1 MSLVLV
7 IDDNETMRSGMAL
20 LLERMGHDVTA
31 ASGGVEG
38 LRQMK
43 ARPFDLVI
51 TDYKMEDMDGLE
63 VLDAVRRDYADT
75 DVVVI
80 TAYGTI
86 DVAVEA
92 MRKGAADFV
101 VKADALYDVLRL
113 RVEKVLKHRELR
125 QSRDRLDEENQ
136 YLRDEIGV
144 RFNFGEMVGR
154 SRPMKTVYEMVEKVA
169 KTDSAVLVYGESGTG
184 KELVARAIH
193 RRSAR
198 REGPFVKV
206 NCGSLPRELV
216 QSELF
221 GHEKGAFTGAIRQKK
236 GKFELAEGGT
246 IFLDEIGDLP
256 LEAQVNILRVLQT
269 KEYDRVGGEETIHAD
284 VRVIAATHRVLR
296 EMVAEGAFRED
307 LFYRLEVIP
316 IRLVPLRDRKADI
329 PDLVEHFL
337 HKKCEE
343 MNRPLKRLTDRAM
356 AAMASYTWPGNV
368 RELENVVERT
378 LVLADGNVVDV
389 NDLPLDVEASRAE
402 VSAEELEDSAI
413 PLTRRLEDLERQLIE
428 QALEQ
433 AGGVKTKAA
442 EMLGIKTS
450 AFYYKL
456 DKYGLT

>member
-1 MSLVLV
+1 MSRVLV

-51 TDYKMEDMDGLE
+51 TDYKMEDMDGLK
-63 VLDAVRRDYADT
+63 VLDAVRRDYVDT

-169 KTDSAVLVYGESGTG
+169 ETDSAVLVYGESGTG

-256 LEAQVNILRVLQT
+256 LEAQVNILRVLQA
-269 KEYDRVGGEETIHAD
+269 KEYDRVGGEETLHAD

-316 IRLVPLRDRKADI
+316 ICLVPLRDRKADI

>member
-43 ARPFDLVI
+43 AKPFDLVI
-51 TDYKMEDMDGLE
+51 TDYKMEDLDGLE

-169 KTDSAVLVYGESGTG
+169 ETDSAVLVYGESGTG

-269 KEYDRVGGEETIHAD
+269 KEYDRVGGEETLHAD

-343 MNRPLKRLTDRAM
+343 MNRPLKRLTDQAM

-378 LVLADGNVVDV
+378 LVLADRNVVDV

>member
-1 MSLVLV
+1 MSRVLV

-31 ASGGVEG
+31 ASGGEEG

-51 TDYKMEDMDGLE
+51 TDYKMVDMDGLE

-154 SRPMKTVYEMVEKVA
+154 SKPMKTVYEMVEKVA
-169 KTDSAVLVYGESGTG
+169 ETDSAVLVYGESGTG

-269 KEYDRVGGEETIHAD
+269 KEYDRVGGEETLHAD

-343 MNRPLKRLTDRAM
+343 MNRSLKRLTDRAM

>member
-1 MSLVLV
+1 MSQVLV
-7 IDDNETMRSGMAL
+7 IDDNDTMRSGMAL
-20 LLERMGHDVTA
+20 VIERMGHDVTA
-31 ASGGVEG
+31 ASSGVEG
-38 LRQMK
+38 LRRMK
-43 ARPFDLVI
+43 ARSFDLVI
-51 TDYKMEDMDGLE
+51 TDYKMVEMDGLE
-63 VLDAVRRDYADT
+63 VLDAVRRDYAET

-113 RVEKVLKHRELR
+113 RVEKILKHRELR
-125 QSRDRLDEENQ
+125 RSRDRLDEENR
-136 YLRDEIGV
+136 YLREEIGG
-144 RFNFGEMVGR
+144 RFNFGEMVGQSR
-154 SRPMKTVYEMVEKVA
+154 SMKTVYEAVEKVA

-206 NCGSLPRELV
+206 NCGSLPSELV

-236 GKFELAEGGT
+236 GKFELAERGT

-269 KEYDRVGGEETIHAD
+269 KEYDRVGGEKTLRAD
-284 VRVIAATHRVLR
+284 VRVIAATHRALR
-296 EMVAEGAFRED
+296 DMVAEGAFRED

-316 IRLVPLRDRKADI
+316 IHLPPLRQRKTDI
-329 PDLVEHFL
+329 PELVEHFL
-337 HKKCEE
+337 DKKCVE
-343 MNRPLKRLTDRAM
+343 MNRPLKQLTDRAM

-378 LVLADGNVVDV
+378 LVLADGDVVDV
-389 NDLPLDVEASRAE
+389 NDLPLDVEVSRAE
-402 VSAEELEDSAI
+402 ISAEELPDSAV

-442 EMLGIKTS
+442 EILGIKTS

-456 DKYGLT
+456 DKYGLV

>member
-1 MSLVLV
+1 MSRVLV
-7 IDDNETMRSGMAL
+7 IDDNETMRSGMVL
-20 LLERMGHDVTA
+20 LLERMGHDVMA

-63 VLDAVRRDYADT
+63 VLDAVRRDYVDT

-144 RFNFGEMVGR
+144 RFNFGEMVGQ
-154 SRPMKTVYEMVEKVA
+154 SRPMKTVYEMVGKVA
-169 KTDSAVLVYGESGTG
+169 ETDSAVLVYGESGTG

-198 REGPFVKV
+198 REEPFVKV

-269 KEYDRVGGEETIHAD
+269 KEYDRVGGEETIQAD

-356 AAMASYTWPGNV
+356 AAMVSYTWPGNV

>member
-1 MSLVLV
+1 MSRVLV

-20 LLERMGHDVTA
+20 VLERMGHDVTA

-38 LRQMK
+38 LRHMK

-51 TDYKMEDMDGLE
+51 TDYKMEAMDGLE
-63 VLDAVRRDYADT
+63 VLDAVRRDYAET

-136 YLRDEIGV
+136 YLREEIGV

-154 SRPMKTVYEMVEKVA
+154 SKPMKMVYEMVEKVA

-221 GHEKGAFTGAIRQKK
+221 GHEKGAFTGAIRKKK

-269 KEYDRVGGEETIHAD
+269 KEYDRLGGEETIHAD

-296 EMVAEGAFRED
+296 EMVVEGAFRED

-316 IRLVPLRDRKADI
+316 ICLVPLRDRKVDI

-378 LVLADGNVVDV
+378 LVLTDGNIVDV

-456 DKYGLT
+456 DKYGLI

>member
-38 LRQMK
+38 LRQMN

-154 SRPMKTVYEMVEKVA
+154 SKPMKTVYEMVEKVA
-169 KTDSAVLVYGESGTG
+169 ETDSAVLVYGESGTG

-256 LEAQVNILRVLQT
+256 LEAQVNILRVLQA
-269 KEYDRVGGEETIHAD
+269 KEYDRVGGEETIQAD

>member
-169 KTDSAVLVYGESGTG
+169 ETDSAVLVYGESGTG

-256 LEAQVNILRVLQT
+256 LEAQVNILRVLQA

-284 VRVIAATHRVLR
+284 VRVIAATHRVLI
-296 EMVAEGAFRED
+296 EMVAEGTFRED

-343 MNRPLKRLTDRAM
+343 MSRPLKRLTDRAM

-389 NDLPLDVEASRAE
+389 NDLPLDVEASGAE

-433 AGGVKTKAA
+433 VGGVKTKAA

-456 DKYGLT
+456 DKYRLT

>member
-169 KTDSAVLVYGESGTG
+169 ETDSAVLVYGESGTG

-413 PLTRRLEDLERQLIE
+413 PLTHRLEDLERQLIE

>member
-1 MSLVLV
+1 MSRVLV

-31 ASGGVEG
+31 ASGGEEG

-51 TDYKMEDMDGLE
+51 TDYKMVDMDGLE

-154 SRPMKTVYEMVEKVA
+154 SKPMKTVYEMVEKVA
-169 KTDSAVLVYGESGTG
+169 ETDSAVLVYGESGTG

-269 KEYDRVGGEETIHAD
+269 KEYDRVGGEETLHAD

>member
-1 MSLVLV
+1 MSRVLV

-31 ASGGVEG
+31 ASGGGEG

-51 TDYKMEDMDGLE
+51 TDYKMVDMDGLE

-154 SRPMKTVYEMVEKVA
+154 SKPMKTVYEMVEKVA
-169 KTDSAVLVYGESGTG
+169 ETDSAVLVYGESGTG

-269 KEYDRVGGEETIHAD
+269 KEYDRVGGEETLHAD

-389 NDLPLDVEASRAE
+389 NDLPLDVETSRAE

>member
-1 MSLVLV
+1 MSRVLV

-31 ASGGVEG
+31 ASGGGEG
-38 LRQMK
+38 VRQMK

-51 TDYKMEDMDGLE
+51 TDYKMVDMDGLE

-154 SRPMKTVYEMVEKVA
+154 SKPMKTVYEMVEKVA
-169 KTDSAVLVYGESGTG
+169 ETDSAVLVYGESGTG

-198 REGPFVKV
+198 RKGPFVKV

-269 KEYDRVGGEETIHAD
+269 KEYDRVGGEETLHVD

>member
-38 LRQMK
+38 LRQMN

-169 KTDSAVLVYGESGTG
+169 ETDSAVLVYGESGTG

-256 LEAQVNILRVLQT
+256 LEAQVNILRVLQA
-269 KEYDRVGGEETIHAD
+269 KEYDRVGGEETIQAD

-402 VSAEELEDSAI
+402 VSAEEFEDSAI

>member
-1 MSLVLV
+1 MSRVLV

-31 ASGGVEG
+31 ASGGGEG

-51 TDYKMEDMDGLE
+51 TDYKMVDMDGLE

-154 SRPMKTVYEMVEKVA
+154 SKPMKTVYEMVEKVA
-169 KTDSAVLVYGESGTG
+169 ETDSAVLVYGESGTG

-198 REGPFVKV
+198 RKGPFVKV

-269 KEYDRVGGEETIHAD
+269 KEYDRVGGEETLHVD

>member
-43 ARPFDLVI
+43 AKPFDLVI
-51 TDYKMEDMDGLE
+51 TDYKMEDLDGLE

-154 SRPMKTVYEMVEKVA
+154 SKPMKTVYEMVEKVA
-169 KTDSAVLVYGESGTG
+169 ETDSAVLVYGESGTG

-269 KEYDRVGGEETIHAD
+269 KEYDRVGGEETLHAD

-343 MNRPLKRLTDRAM
+343 MNRPLKRLTDQAM
-356 AAMASYTWPGNV
+356 AAMASYIWPGNV

>member
-38 LRQMK
+38 LRQMN

-154 SRPMKTVYEMVEKVA
+154 SKPMKTVYEMVEKVA
-169 KTDSAVLVYGESGTG
+169 ETDSAVLVYGESGTG

-269 KEYDRVGGEETIHAD
+269 KEYDRVGGEETLHAD

-413 PLTRRLEDLERQLIE
+413 PLIRRLEDLERQLIE

>member
-1 MSLVLV
+1 MSRVLV

-20 LLERMGHDVTA
+20 VLERMGHDVTA

-38 LRQMK
+38 LRHMK

-51 TDYKMEDMDGLE
+51 TDYKMEAMDGLE
-63 VLDAVRRDYADT
+63 VLDAVRRDYAET

-86 DVAVEA
+86 DVAVKA

-136 YLRDEIGV
+136 YLREEIGV

-154 SRPMKTVYEMVEKVA
+154 SKPMKMVYEMVEKVA

-198 REGPFVKV
+198 REEPFVKV

-221 GHEKGAFTGAIRQKK
+221 GHEKGAFTGAIRKKK

-269 KEYDRVGGEETIHAD
+269 KEYDRLGGEETIHAD

-296 EMVAEGAFRED
+296 EMVVEGAFRED

-316 IRLVPLRDRKADI
+316 ICLVPLRDRKVDI

-378 LVLADGNVVDV
+378 LVLTDGNIVDV

-456 DKYGLT
+456 DKYGLI

>member
-1 MSLVLV
+1 MSRVLV

-51 TDYKMEDMDGLE
+51 TDYKMVYMDGLE

-154 SRPMKTVYEMVEKVA
+154 SKPMKTVYEMVEKVA
-169 KTDSAVLVYGESGTG
+169 ETDSAVLVYGESGTG

-193 RRSAR
+193 RRSTR

-269 KEYDRVGGEETIHAD
+269 KEYDRVGGEETLHAD

-296 EMVAEGAFRED
+296 EMVAKGAFRED

>member
-1 MSLVLV
+1 MSRVLV

-43 ARPFDLVI
+43 AKPFDLVI

-113 RVEKVLKHRELR
+113 RVEKILKHRELR

-154 SRPMKTVYEMVEKVA
+154 SKPMKTVYEMVEKVA
-169 KTDSAVLVYGESGTG
+169 ETDSAVLVYGESGTG

-193 RRSAR
+193 RRSTR

-269 KEYDRVGGEETIHAD
+269 KEYDRVGGEETLHAD

>member
-43 ARPFDLVI
+43 AKPFDLVI
-51 TDYKMEDMDGLE
+51 TDYKMEDLDGLE

-169 KTDSAVLVYGESGTG
+169 ETDSAVLVYGESGTG

-269 KEYDRVGGEETIHAD
+269 KEYDRVGGEETLHAD

-343 MNRPLKRLTDRAM
+343 MNRPLKRLTDQAM

-378 LVLADGNVVDV
+378 LVLADRNVVDV

-402 VSAEELEDSAI
+402 VSAEEFEDSAI

>member
-1 MSLVLV
+1 
-7 IDDNETMRSGMAL
+7 
-20 LLERMGHDVTA
+20 GHDVTA

-169 KTDSAVLVYGESGTG
+169 ETDSAVLVYGESGTG

-256 LEAQVNILRVLQT
+256 LEAQVNILRVLQA
-269 KEYDRVGGEETIHAD
+269 KEYDRVGGEETLHAD

-296 EMVAEGAFRED
+296 EMVAEGTFRED

-329 PDLVEHFL
+329 PDLVGHFL

-356 AAMASYTWPGNV
+356 AAMVSYTWPGNV

-389 NDLPLDVEASRAE
+389 NDLPLDVEASRAD

>member
-1 MSLVLV
+1 MSRVLV

-20 LLERMGHDVTA
+20 VLERMGYDVTA

-63 VLDAVRRDYADT
+63 VLDAVRRDYAET

-136 YLRDEIGV
+136 YLREEIGV

-154 SRPMKTVYEMVEKVA
+154 SKPMKTVYKMVEKVA

-198 REGPFVKV
+198 RKGPFVKV

-296 EMVAEGAFRED
+296 EMVTEGAFRED

-389 NDLPLDVEASRAE
+389 NDLPLDVEVSRAE
-402 VSAEELEDSAI
+402 VSPEDLEDRAI

>member
-1 MSLVLV
+1 MSRVLV

-20 LLERMGHDVTA
+20 LLERIGHDVTA

-51 TDYKMEDMDGLE
+51 TDYKMVDMDGLE

-154 SRPMKTVYEMVEKVA
+154 SKPMKTVYEMVEKVA
-169 KTDSAVLVYGESGTG
+169 ETDSAVLVYGESGTG

-269 KEYDRVGGEETIHAD
+269 KEYDRVGGEETLHAD

>member
-1 MSLVLV
+1 MSRVLV

-51 TDYKMEDMDGLE
+51 TDYKMEDMDGLA

-169 KTDSAVLVYGESGTG
+169 ETDSAVLVYGESGTG

-269 KEYDRVGGEETIHAD
+269 KEYDRVGGEETLHAD

>member
-31 ASGGVEG
+31 ASGGMEG
-38 LRQMK
+38 LRQME

-169 KTDSAVLVYGESGTG
+169 ETDSAVLVYGESGTG

-343 MNRPLKRLTDRAM
+343 MNRPLKRLTDQAM

>member
-1 MSLVLV
+1 MSRVLV

-51 TDYKMEDMDGLE
+51 TDYKMVDMDGLE

-154 SRPMKTVYEMVEKVA
+154 SKPMKTVYEMVEKVA
-169 KTDSAVLVYGESGTG
+169 ETDSAVLVYGESGTG

-269 KEYDRVGGEETIHAD
+269 KEYDRVGGEETLHAD

-378 LVLADGNVVDV
+378 LVLTDGNVVDV
-389 NDLPLDVEASRAE
+389 NDLPLDVETSRAE

>member
-1 MSLVLV
+1 MSRVLV

-31 ASGGVEG
+31 ASGGGEG

-51 TDYKMEDMDGLE
+51 TDYKMVDMDGLE

-154 SRPMKTVYEMVEKVA
+154 SKPMKTVYEMVEKVA
-169 KTDSAVLVYGESGTG
+169 ETDSAVLVYGESGTG

-269 KEYDRVGGEETIHAD
+269 KEYDRVGGEETLHAD

>member
-1 MSLVLV
+1 MSRVLV

-154 SRPMKTVYEMVEKVA
+154 SKPMKTVYEMVEKVA
-169 KTDSAVLVYGESGTG
+169 ETDSAVLVYGESGTG

-269 KEYDRVGGEETIHAD
+269 KEYDRVGGEETLHAD

>member
-1 MSLVLV
+1 
-7 IDDNETMRSGMAL
+7 NETMRSGMAL

-169 KTDSAVLVYGESGTG
+169 ETDSAVLVYGESGTG

-221 GHEKGAFTGAIRQKK
+221 GYEKGAFTGAIRQKK

-256 LEAQVNILRVLQT
+256 LEAQVNILRVLQA
-269 KEYDRVGGEETIHAD
+269 KEYDRVGGEETLHAD

-296 EMVAEGAFRED
+296 EMVAEGTFRED

-356 AAMASYTWPGNV
+356 AAMVSYTWPGNV

-389 NDLPLDVEASRAE
+389 NDLPLDVEASRAD

>member
-43 ARPFDLVI
+43 ARSFDLVI

-169 KTDSAVLVYGESGTG
+169 ETDSAVLVYGESGTG

-193 RRSAR
+193 RRSVR

>member
-1 MSLVLV
+1 VSRVLV

-31 ASGGVEG
+31 ASGGMEG
-38 LRQMK
+38 LRQME

-154 SRPMKTVYEMVEKVA
+154 SRPMKVVYEMVEKVA
-169 KTDSAVLVYGESGTG
+169 ETDSAVLVYGESGTG

-269 KEYDRVGGEETIHAD
+269 KEYDRVGGEETIQAD

-402 VSAEELEDSAI
+402 VSAEELGDSAI

>member
-43 ARPFDLVI
+43 AKPFDLVI

-284 VRVIAATHRVLR
+284 VRVIAATHRVLK

-378 LVLADGNVVDV
+378 LVLADRNVVDV

>member
-1 MSLVLV
+1 MSRVLV

-51 TDYKMEDMDGLE
+51 TDYKMEDMDGLA

-169 KTDSAVLVYGESGTG
+169 ETDSAVLVYGESGTG

-193 RRSAR
+193 RRSTR

-269 KEYDRVGGEETIHAD
+269 KEYDRVGGEETLHAD

>member
-43 ARPFDLVI
+43 AKPFDLVI

-389 NDLPLDVEASRAE
+389 NDLPLDVEALRAE

>member
-1 MSLVLV
+1 MSRVLV

-31 ASGGVEG
+31 ASGGGEG

-51 TDYKMEDMDGLE
+51 TDYKMVDMDGLE

-154 SRPMKTVYEMVEKVA
+154 SKPMKTVYEMVEKVA
-169 KTDSAVLVYGESGTG
+169 ETDSAVLVYGESGTG

-269 KEYDRVGGEETIHAD
+269 KEYDRVGGEETLHVD

>member
-1 MSLVLV
+1 
-7 IDDNETMRSGMAL
+7 MRWLKRWRKRIL
-20 LLERMGHDVTA
+20 LCW
-31 ASGGVEG
+31 
-38 LRQMK
+38 
-43 ARPFDLVI
+43 F
-51 TDYKMEDMDGLE
+51 
-63 VLDAVRRDYADT
+63 
-75 DVVVI
+75 
-80 TAYGTI
+80 
-86 DVAVEA
+86 
-92 MRKGAADFV
+92 
-101 VKADALYDVLRL
+101 
-113 RVEKVLKHRELR
+113 
-125 QSRDRLDEENQ
+125 
-136 YLRDEIGV
+136 
-144 RFNFGEMVGR
+144 
-154 SRPMKTVYEMVEKVA
+154 
-169 KTDSAVLVYGESGTG
+169 YGESGTG

-269 KEYDRVGGEETIHAD
+269 KEYDRVGGEETLHAD

-442 EMLGIKTS
+442 GMLGIKTS